1 MTYSERE
8 AIFSKEA
15 LNGEDIMKLFGVC
28 RTEATK
34 IMQQIKHKTGDRL
47 GVQGRIHVQDYLDY
61 FALSPERYGGD
72 RLAPTQITEAVKNEA
87 KKNSCEDEVPLIR
100 SSKLLHN
107 A

>member
-34 IMQQIKHKTGDRL
+34 IMQQIKRKTGDRL
-47 GVQGRIHVQDYLDY
+47 GVQGRLHVQDYLDY
-61 FALSPERYGGD
+61 FDLSPERYGGN
-72 RLAPTQITEAVKNEA
+72 RLSSIQSAETTKNEA
-87 KKNSCEDEVPLIR
+87 KKNSCKDEVPLIR